1 MKKVTLA
8 AAMLMASSLIVF
20 GGQKQ
25 QAAQPAQ
32 APTAEAPQSPVA
44 KQPVPKSQEEVQALQ
59 AIAQA
64 PDADTRVAAVE
75 NLITKFADSEF
86 KAWALM
92 AAAATM
98 KDSNKHDKAIIY
110 AERAL
115 EADPQSYMAMIIL
128 SSELADTTREHDLDR
143 DEKLARVE
151 KYATKAIE
159 IVKAAPRPQPG
170 ITDEQWAA
178 GQADLI
184 AQAHGALGAARMVK
198 KDCDGGLP
206 ELTAAVS
213 VPNPDPRSQLRLGMA
228 DTDCGKPDEAIAIYD
243 KLIASDLPPVFKQFA
258 EREKQKAVQKK
269 GGAAAPAP
277 AASAAPA
284 AQPQQ

>member
-8 AAMLMASSLIVF
+8 AATLMASSLIVF
-20 GGQKQ
+20 GAQNQKAPEP
-25 QAAQPAQ
+25 AAPA
-32 APTAEAPQSPVA
+32 AEGSQSPVA

-64 PDADTRVAAVE
+64 PDADSRVAAVE
-75 NLITKFADSEF
+75 NLVTKFADTEF

-128 SSELADTTREHDLDR
+128 STELAENTREHDLDR
-143 DEKLARVE
+143 DEKLARAE
-151 KYATKAIE
+151 KYASKAIE
-159 IVKAAPRPQPG
+159 IVKAAPRPQPA

-178 GQADLI
+178 GKADLI
-184 AQAHGALGAARMVK
+184 AQAHGALGVARMVK

-206 ELTAAVS
+206 ELAAAVS
-213 VPNPDPRSQLRLGMA
+213 VPDPDPRTQLRLGMA
-228 DTDCGKPDEAIAIYD
+228 ETECGKPDEAIAIYD

-258 EREKQKAVQKK
+258 EREKQKAIQKK